1 MAATKTTTTDSMVRA
16 VGRRKTAAA
25 RVRVQPGKGSITING
40 KDLKTYFPITFW
52 QEKVLAPLTTVGREG
67 TLDVSIRVA
76 GGGVNAQ
83 AEAIRHGIARCLVE
97 WSEEL
102 KPALRA
108 AGFLTRDSR
117 GRERK
122 KPGRHRARRGH
133 QWRKR

>member
-1 MAATKTTTTDSMVRA
+1 MAATKNTTDSMVRA
-16 VGRRKTAAA
+16 VGRRKTASA
-25 RVRVQPGKGSITING
+25 RVRLEPGKGKITING
-40 KDLKTYFPITFW
+40 KDLKVYFPITFW

-67 TLDVSIRVA
+67 NMDVSIRVA

-83 AEAIRHGIARCLVE
+83 SEAIRHGIARCLVA

-117 GRERK
+117 ERERK